1 MCTFNKLY
9 GIDTKGIRVFN
20 IYYHSI
26 WLILLLGHITEIV
39 SIDLPDS
46 FEPKINLLVWIIL
59 LCIYFS
65 ILSLTSEGR
74 RRILMKYI
82 SLVLGSLI
90 QLIIAYKYVMVYP
103 PLTPMVII
111 SSIIS
116 LWFIGASLYI
126 KKINKENMNGNS
138 STTDSL

>member
-9 GIDTKGIRVFN
+9 GFDTKGIRVFN

-26 WLILLLGHITEIV
+26 WLILILGHITEVI

-46 FEPKINLLVWIIL
+46 FEPKINLLIWIIL
-59 LCIYFS
+59 SCIYFS
-65 ILSLTSEGR
+65 ILSLTSKGR

-90 QLIIAYKYVMVYP
+90 QLIIAYKYLMVYP

-126 KKINKENMNGNS
+126 KKINKENMNGS
-138 STTDSL
+138 TSTTDSL